1 MKLIPSIAAV
11 LIAAASFS
19 TFAAPLSLVKQ
30 VNSEQAANLQSVGV
44 VSVSGIS
51 GSPHDAITALKE
63 KAAAD
68 GASHYRIIGLD
79 TPGDS
84 SNWRGNAEIYR

>member
-1 MKLIPSIAAV
+1 MKLLSSIAAIA
-11 LIAAASFS
+11 IAAASFATS
-19 TFAAPLSLVKQ
+19 AGPLSSITQ
-30 VNSEQAANLQSVGV
+30 VNREQAAKLQRIGV
-44 VSVSGIS
+44 VSVSNVS
-51 GSPHDAITALKE
+51 GSPQDAIHALEE
-63 KAAAD
+63 KAVAD

>member
-1 MKLIPSIAAV
+1 MKLLPSIVAV
-11 LIAAASFS
+11 AIATASFA
-19 TFAAPLSLVKQ
+19 TFAAPLSSVTQ
-30 VNSEQAANLQSVGV
+30 VNSEQAAGLQSIGV
-44 VSVSGIS
+44 VSVSGVS
-51 GSPHDAITALKE
+51 GSPHDAIHALKE

>member
-1 MKLIPSIAAV
+1 MKLLPSIAAV

-19 TFAAPLSLVKQ
+19 TFAAPLSSVKQ
-30 VNSEQAANLQSVGV
+30 VNSEQASNLQSIGV
-44 VSVSGIS
+44 VSISGVS
-51 GSPHDAITALKE
+51 GSPADAIHALKE

>member
-19 TFAAPLSLVKQ
+19 TFAAPLSSVKQ
-30 VNSEQAANLQSVGV
+30 VNSEQAANLQSLGV
-44 VSVSGIS
+44 VSVSGVS
-51 GSPHDAITALKE
+51 GSPRDAITALKE

>member
-1 MKLIPSIAAV
+1 MKLLPGIAAV

-19 TFAAPLSLVKQ
+19 SFAAPLSTVKQ
-30 VNSEQAANLQSVGV
+30 VDSEQASNLQSIGV

-51 GSPHDAITALKE
+51 GSPGDAVHALKE

-68 GASHYRIIGLD
+68 GASHYRIISLD